1 MSINH
6 FSLELLAK
14 NILHLKILSLTESQ
28 PQVQL
33 VEMAELVLA
42 RDTAPI
48 LNSEI
53 VSSKIGMIEVI
64 QLLVESR
71 DHLIHY

>member
-1 MSINH
+1 
-6 FSLELLAK
+6 
-14 NILHLKILSLTESQ
+14 
-28 PQVQL
+28 

-71 DHLIHY
+71 DHSIHY